1 MNNLFFDIAGFALC
15 AGVILISGS
24 KLSKYGDM
32 MADMLGW
39 GKMFMGLVL
48 MASVTSMPELM
59 TGFSSVVLV
68 DAPDLAVG
76 DIVGSCAFNILV
88 ISIMDM
94 FYNHKKP
101 LTSAV
106 EPGHIISASFGI
118 MMLSL
123 VAVAILMP
131 GVFGS
136 IAWIGGSSLLFIAI
150 YLLAIRVLYLYEKKQ
165 HIQHIFPSGGE
176 LTLKQVIRRYVIN
189 AVIVM
194 VAALALPYFGEHLA
208 AASGL
213 GQSFFG
219 TLFIAASTSLPEIVV
234 SVTAIRIG
242 TIDLA
247 IGNIFGSNIFN
258 IGILALDDILYTKG
272 PLLLDTSPNHIIPV
286 LGTIII
292 TAIGITGI
300 VFKAEKKWKLAL
312 DTAFILIVFVLMMFL
327 LYHKTNIDLL

>member
-1 MNNLFFDIAGFALC
+1 MNNLYFDIAGFALC
-15 AGVILISGS
+15 AAIIFISGS

-48 MASVTSMPELM
+48 MSSVTSMPELM

-68 DAPDLAVG
+68 DAPNLAVG
-76 DIVGSCAFNILV
+76 DIVGSCAFNILI

-106 EPGHIISASFGI
+106 LPGHIISASFGI
-118 MMLSL
+118 MMLSV

-136 IAWIGGSSLLFIAI
+136 IAWIGGSSIVFISI
-150 YLLAIRVLYLYEKKQ
+150 YLVAIRVLYLYEKKQ
-165 HIQHIFPSGGE
+165 HIQHIFPSAGE
-176 LTLKQVIRRYVIN
+176 LTLKQVITKYVIN

-194 VAALALPYFGEHLA
+194 GAAMALPYFGEHLA
-208 AASGL
+208 TASGL

-219 TLFIAASTSLPEIVV
+219 TLFMAASTSLPEIVV
-234 SVTAIRIG
+234 SVAAIRIG

-286 LGTIII
+286 LGTILI
-292 TAIGITGI
+292 TAIGISGI
-300 VFKAEKKWKLAL
+300 AFRAEKKWKLAL
-312 DTAFILIVFVLMMFL
+312 DTAFILLVFVLMMFL
-327 LYHKTNIDLL
+327 LYHKTNIEI

>member
-15 AGVILISGS
+15 AGIILISGS

-39 GKMFMGLVL
+39 DKMFMGLVL

-68 DAPDLAVG
+68 DAPNLAVG
-76 DIVGSCAFNILV
+76 DIVGSCAFNILI

-94 FYNHKKP
+94 FYNQKKP

-106 EPGHIISASFGI
+106 QPGHIISASFGI
-118 MMLSL
+118 MMLSV

-136 IAWIGGSSLLFIAI
+136 IGWIGGSSIVFITI
-150 YLLAIRVLYLYEKKQ
+150 YIVAIRVLYRYEKKQ
-165 HIQHIFPSGGE
+165 HTQHIFPSAGE
-176 LTLKQVIRRYVIN
+176 LTLKQVIGKYALN
-189 AVIVM
+189 AFIVM
-194 VAALALPYFGEHLA
+194 GAALALPYFGEHLA

-234 SVTAIRIG
+234 SVAAIRIG

-272 PLLLDTSPNHIIPV
+272 PLLLDTSQNHVIPV
-286 LGTIII
+286 LGAIII

-300 VFKAEKKWKLAL
+300 AFRAEKKWKLAL

-327 LYHKTNIDLL
+327 LYHKTNIAI